1 MYKPLATLNY
11 STVISWHARW
21 HSFVTPN
28 VNDRIQISESLNNWQ
43 LMKWRSSFIPFYSAF
58 LLVFVQKVSGEKYK
72 EKKQQQ
78 LGNILS
84 LPRFMKYVANI
95 FFLFKSEQMLAP
107 QTSQCLSL
115 ITDWKQLFLKEKHF
129 SSF

>member
-1 MYKPLATLNY
+1 
-11 STVISWHARW
+11 
-21 HSFVTPN
+21 
-28 VNDRIQISESLNNWQ
+28 
-43 LMKWRSSFIPFYSAF
+43 MKIFIYPILFCIF
-58 LLVFVQKVSGEKYK
+58 TGIRPKGLWGKYK

-95 FFLFKSEQMLAP
+95 FFLFKSEHMLAP